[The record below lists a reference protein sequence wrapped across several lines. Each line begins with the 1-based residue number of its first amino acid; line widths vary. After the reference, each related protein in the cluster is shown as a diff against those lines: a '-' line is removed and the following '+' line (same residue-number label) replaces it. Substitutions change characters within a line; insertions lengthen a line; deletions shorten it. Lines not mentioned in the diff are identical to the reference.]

1 VSDRLPATHGRDR
14 AVDRAIG
21 LVADLAGLR
30 FDDANRDVLAAGLTR
45 AGRDFPGGAAAL
57 VAAAADGDERARAL
71 VYSAATVGETYFF
84 RHPEHFELIRRI
96 APKLAHG
103 GALHAWSAGCSTGEE
118 SWSLAFALRDVVA
131 SPSVVG
137 TDLNVAALTVARRGR
152 YGRWS
157 LRGAGLPAELRVDGG
172 FVDVPPPLRRLVRFT
187 QLNLASE
194 DWSTA
199 LGEGRFDLILCR
211 NVLVYF
217 SREAA
222 SAVMRRLA
230 ARLVDGG
237 LLVVSALDVELAPPT
252 VTPTVIDGVTVL
264 VRRDARDRGD
274 ASAPAKSAQPASD
287 SERARPAPPPLRD
300 AVDAARAAADRGD
313 LQTALAA
320 AEALIADT
328 RSPET
333 LHLYALVVG
342 ELGRAADAIALLQ
355 EAVALDDGYVLG
367 HLGLGLADTLDCA
380 ARTRH
385 LDRALALV
393 DGAPDDLILGG
404 PDPLPASWVRKLAS
418 AARPGVR

>member
-1 VSDRLPATHGRDR
+1 MSDPLPVTHGRDR

-21 LVADLAGLR
+21 LVAALAGLR
-30 FDDANRDVLAAGLTR
+30 FDDENRDVLAAGLTR

-57 VAAAADGDERARAL
+57 VAAAAEGDERARAL
-71 VYSAATVGETYFF
+71 LFAAATVGETYFF

-118 SWSLAFALRDVVA
+118 TWSLAFALRDVVVA
-131 SPSVVG
+131 PTVVG
-137 TDLNVAALTVARRGR
+137 TDLNLAALIAARRGR

-157 LRGAGLPAELRVDGG
+157 LRGAGLPAELGVVDGG
-172 FVDVPPPLRRLVRFT
+172 LLDVPPPLRRLVRFT
-187 QLNLASE
+187 QLNLASD

-217 SREAA
+217 SRDAA

-252 VTPTVIDGVTVL
+252 VTPTLIDGVTVL
-264 VRRDARDRGD
+264 VRRDVT
-274 ASAPAKSAQPASD
+274 APAES
-287 SERARPAPPPLRD
+287 APPPSERDHLRATPQPVRH

-313 LQTALAA
+313 LTTALAA
-320 AEALIADT
+320 AEALVADT

-342 ELGRAADAIALLQ
+342 ELGRAADAVALLQ

-367 HLGLGLADTLDCA
+367 HLGLGLADTLEPV
-380 ARTRH
+380 ARARH

-418 AARPGVR
+418 AARPGAR